1 MVSSRNRDQG
11 ETMPQGDRELL
22 RPEEAASWEEFLAR
36 CTAEQANCRAAGT
49 SGNALGDMVLAAPL
63 AFGAFLFWAGVAVEH
78 DAGRWF
84 LLVVALFFTW
94 LLLQVLGRAVH
105 SGVSGSKRHTELSRL
120 RKQWQ
125 AMAERGEI
133 PQSTPGGPKVWRDEL
148 EIFNGRR

>member
-1 MVSSRNRDQG
+1 MAQR
-11 ETMPQGDRELL
+11 DRELL

-36 CTAEQANCRAAGT
+36 CTAEQARCRA
-49 SGNALGDMVLAAPL
+49 SGASGKALSDTVLAAPL

-94 LLLQVLGRAVH
+94 LLLQALGRTIH
-105 SGVSGSKRHTELSRL
+105 SGLGGSRRHTELTRL
-120 RKQWQ
+120 RRQWQ
-125 AMAERGEI
+125 ARVERGEI

-148 EIFNGRR
+148 EPTTTP

>member
-1 MVSSRNRDQG
+1 MAQRD
-11 ETMPQGDRELL
+11 RALL
-22 RPEEAASWEEFLAR
+22 PPEEATSWEEFLAR
-36 CTAEQANCRAAGT
+36 CTAEQAQCRAAGT

-63 AFGAFLFWAGVAVEH
+63 AFGAFLFWAGVTVEH

-84 LLVVALFFTW
+84 LLMVALFFTW

-105 SGVSGSKRHTELSRL
+105 SGVSGSKRYTELSRL

-125 AMAERGEI
+125 TMVESGEI

-148 EIFNGRR
+148 EPTSTP

>member
-1 MVSSRNRDQG
+1 MAQR
-11 ETMPQGDRELL
+11 DRELL
-22 RPEEAASWEEFLAR
+22 PPEEATSWEEFLAR
-36 CTAEQANCRAAGT
+36 CTAEQAQCRTADT

-105 SGVSGSKRHTELSRL
+105 SSVSGSKRHTELSRL
-120 RKQWQ
+120 RRQWQ
-125 AMAERGEI
+125 VRAERGEI

-148 EIFNGRR
+148 EPTTTP

>member
-1 MVSSRNRDQG
+1 MAQR
-11 ETMPQGDRELL
+11 DRELL
-22 RPEEAASWEEFLAR
+22 PPEDATSWEEFLAR
-36 CTAEQANCRAAGT
+36 CTAEQAQCRAAGT

-84 LLVVALFFTW
+84 LLMVALFFTW

-105 SGVSGSKRHTELSRL
+105 SSVSGSKRHIELSRL

-125 AMAERGEI
+125 TMVESGEI
-133 PQSTPGGPKVWRDEL
+133 PQSSPGGPKVWRDEL
-148 EIFNGRR
+148 EPTSTP

>member
-1 MVSSRNRDQG
+1 MAQR
-11 ETMPQGDRELL
+11 DRELL
-22 RPEEAASWEEFLAR
+22 PPEDATSWEEFLAR
-36 CTAEQANCRAAGT
+36 CTAEQAQCRAAGT
-49 SGNALGDMVLAAPL
+49 SGNALGDTVLAAPL

-84 LLVVALFFTW
+84 LLMVALFFTW

-105 SGVSGSKRHTELSRL
+105 SGVSGSKRYTELSRL

-125 AMAERGEI
+125 TMVESGEI

-148 EIFNGRR
+148 EPTSTP

>member
-1 MVSSRNRDQG
+1 MAQR
-11 ETMPQGDRELL
+11 DRELL
-22 RPEEAASWEEFLAR
+22 PPEDATSWEEFLAR
-36 CTAEQANCRAAGT
+36 CTAEQAQCRAAGT

-63 AFGAFLFWAGVAVEH
+63 AFGAFLFWAGVTVEH

-84 LLVVALFFTW
+84 LLMVALFFTW

-105 SGVSGSKRHTELSRL
+105 RRVSGSKRGTELSRL

-125 AMAERGEI
+125 SLVESGEI

-148 EIFNGRR
+148 EPTSTP

>member
-1 MVSSRNRDQG
+1 MAQR
-11 ETMPQGDRELL
+11 DRELL
-22 RPEEAASWEEFLAR
+22 PPEDATSWEEFLAR
-36 CTAEQANCRAAGT
+36 CTAEQAQCRAAGT

-84 LLVVALFFTW
+84 LLMVALFFTW

-105 SGVSGSKRHTELSRL
+105 SSVSGSKRHTELSRL

-125 AMAERGEI
+125 TMVESGEI
-133 PQSTPGGPKVWRDEL
+133 PQSSPGGPKVWRDEL
-148 EIFNGRR
+148 EPTSTP

>member
-1 MVSSRNRDQG
+1 MAQR
-11 ETMPQGDRELL
+11 DRELL
-22 RPEEAASWEEFLAR
+22 PPEDATSWEEFLAR
-36 CTAEQANCRAAGT
+36 CTAEQAQCRAAGT

-84 LLVVALFFTW
+84 LLMVALFFTW

-105 SGVSGSKRHTELSRL
+105 SSVSGSKRHTELSRL

-125 AMAERGEI
+125 TMVESGEI
-133 PQSTPGGPKVWRDEL
+133 PQSSPGGPKVWRDEL
-148 EIFNGRR
+148 EPTSIP